1 MWLVVGQTKQWPNRM
16 EDHTSALAWFSVRQ
30 TRDWWFSVRQTR
42 DWLDQRDDH
51 TNYLLYLFL
60 VCMDYPQEVSKTI
73 GEFSIV
79 FIYASPL
86 PALVE
91 YQPSHQN
98 CENTQLISTTDAQ
111 HKIWLRGTESK
122 WCHRSWYKLLV
133 DHLPF
138 VAAHLLRLDMEDGIW
153 VLISHAKLRSGL
165 NKRYNSDIYY
175 KYIQTTIEILLNHM

>member
-1 MWLVVGQTKQWPNRM
+1 MLLPGFQ
-16 EDHTSALAWFSVRQ
+16 SVKPETGGFQ
-30 TRDWWFSVRQTR
+30 SVKPETDLIKGMTTQIICYICSLFV
-42 DWLDQRDDH
+42 WIILKMFQK
-51 TNYLLYLFL
+51 LL
-60 VCMDYPQEVSKTI
+60 I

-86 PALVE
+86 PALME

-165 NKRYNSDIYY
+165 NKRYDSDIYY
-175 KYIQTTIEILLNHM
+175 KYIQTTIDRNTFFNHM